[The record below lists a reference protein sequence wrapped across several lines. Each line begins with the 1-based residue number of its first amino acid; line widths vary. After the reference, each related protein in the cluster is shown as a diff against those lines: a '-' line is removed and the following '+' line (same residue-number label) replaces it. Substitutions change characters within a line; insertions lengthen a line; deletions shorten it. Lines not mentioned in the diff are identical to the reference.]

1 MQSLVQMD
9 DFLKDEGLD
18 KDATSLINWYFS
30 NLNMMNHNNPKPY
43 MRPPALEAI

>member
-18 KDATSLINWYFS
+18 KDATALINWYFS
-30 NLNMMNHNNPKPY
+30 NLNMMNKNHPKPY
-43 MRPPALEAI
+43 FRPPALEAI